1 MFNNDSNRDLLREVI
16 VKIGLERINIQED
29 IAVETLLNSKMI
41 KLVIFGVHKKAKV
54 QAEEKDQYV

>member
-1 MFNNDSNRDLLREVI
+1 M
-16 VKIGLERINIQED
+16 KIGLERINIQED

-54 QAEEKDQYV
+54 QAEEKDQYVWEMWIEHSIRRDW

>member
-1 MFNNDSNRDLLREVI
+1 M
-16 VKIGLERINIQED
+16 KIGLERINIQED